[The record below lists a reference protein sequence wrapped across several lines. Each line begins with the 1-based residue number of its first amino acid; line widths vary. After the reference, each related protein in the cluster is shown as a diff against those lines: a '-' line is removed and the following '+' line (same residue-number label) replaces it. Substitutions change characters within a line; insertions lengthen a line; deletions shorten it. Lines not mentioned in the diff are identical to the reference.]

1 MMSNDPINVIAGTLD
16 ELFNGNARGA
26 ERKTGFV
33 LIVYPV
39 GDNGDRRPCSFVSNC
54 ADRWDAAA
62 LFKEM
67 AARFEG
73 QPEMEGSA

>member
-1 MMSNDPINVIAGTLD
+1 
-16 ELFNGNARGA
+16 
-26 ERKTGFV
+26 V

-39 GDNGDRRPCSFVSNC
+39 SDNGERRPCSFVSNC

-62 LFKEM
+62 LFKEI